1 MFGKKKEPGAGDP
14 GDVQGEA
21 QGEGVPPLKPFTDKG
36 AHQPSRP
43 ASRPALRPDIS
54 PRRTVDIPGA
64 PKRSDRGE
72 RVPAG
77 VTESKKLIVGRDIHL
92 KGEITSCD
100 RLVVEGY
107 VEASLADARQIEVA
121 PTGMF
126 KGDAEVV
133 EADISGRFEGQLT
146 ARQRLTVRATGRFSG
161 KIRYGRIVIEAGGQ
175 ISGATE
181 ALDEREAI
189 RSADDR
195 GEDADET
202 ADAPAADDTRASVA
216 APGGE

>member
-72 RVPAG
+72 RVPAY
-77 VTESKKLIVGRDIHL
+77 VTESKKLIVGRDIHV

-107 VEASLADARQIEVA
+107 VEASLADTRQIEVA

-146 ARQRLTVRATGRFSG
+146 ARQRLTVRATGRVSG

-216 APGGE
+216 APGGG